1 MADETSRTSQ
11 IGQFEEEAALL
22 LVSQLDLLTLIEA
35 QLRAVHHTLRRIQR
49 LQSRNSR
56 VGPELSNGE
65 RTDVL
70 TGLTHELSA
79 VDSQLLTQLQIS
91 RDMQSIIA
99 KMQERLITVKQLAEE
114 RPSCPARRL
123 HRLRQDDAALFIDW

>member
-1 MADETSRTSQ
+1 MVDETSRASQ

-35 QLRAVHHTLRRIQR
+35 ELRAVHHTLRRIQR
-49 LQSRNSR
+49 LQNRNHR

-91 RDMQSIIA
+91 RDMQSTIA
-99 KMQERLITVKQLAEE
+99 TMQERLITVKQLAEQHEKAEE
-114 RPSCPARRL
+114 RRDDSKSPPA
-123 HRLRQDDAALFIDW
+123 

>member
-1 MADETSRTSQ
+1 MAEEMSRGSQ
-11 IGQFEEEAALL
+11 IGQFEDEAALL

-49 LQSRNSR
+49 LQSRNHR

-70 TGLTHELSA
+70 TGLTDELSA

-91 RDMQSIIA
+91 RDMQSTIGN
-99 KMQERLITVKQLAEE
+99 MQQRLITVKQLAEKHEKSDE
-114 RPSCPARRL
+114 RR
-123 HRLRQDDAALFIDW
+123 DDSPTASD

>member
-1 MADETSRTSQ
+1 MADEMSRASQ
-11 IGQFEEEAALL
+11 IKQYEEEAALL

-35 QLRAVHHTLRRIQR
+35 QLRAVHHTLHRIQR

-65 RTDVL
+65 RSDVL
-70 TGLTHELSA
+70 TGLTDELSA
-79 VDSQLLTQLQIS
+79 VDSQLLIQLQIS

-114 RPSCPARRL
+114 REKADE
-123 HRLRQDDAALFIDW
+123 RQNDSQSPPG